1 MINTPYDDV
10 FRTLLNDCK
19 QLIFPVLNEIF
30 GENYSGNEDI
40 KFSQNEIY
48 LTQQDGE
55 QEKRITDSCFIIR
68 DDKKVMRYHLECE
81 SNPDRSIIVRIF
93 EYDTQIAL
101 NDREQEGYRLKVNFP
116 HTAVIALRASGKM
129 PESMSVEINTPG
141 GSVEYDVPV
150 LKTQVY
156 SLDEIFDKNL
166 LFLLPFYIFSYE
178 KQFKKYD
185 ADESQMAEMV
195 ESLKL
200 IVKRL
205 GDLIQDGKLDQYTAQ
220 TLIFCFNKV
229 AKSLAVDHANVLKGV
244 DDVMGGKIL
253 EYEAKDILR
262 EGQEARA
269 KATAERMYKKK
280 MSVEEIADLVGY
292 SVEIVKKW
300 LGLTP
305 AKSIKFNRSPQSCF
319 PRSLS

>member
-1 MINTPYDDV
+1 M
-10 FRTLLNDCK
+10 NDCK

-93 EYDTQIAL
+93 EYDAQIAL

-262 EGQEARA
+262 EGEARGRKEGA
-269 KATAERMYKKK
+269 METLFGLVKDGLLTIAVAAQRAGMDLPAFEKEYKNYCGK
-280 MSVEEIADLVGY
+280 
-292 SVEIVKKW
+292 
-300 LGLTP
+300 
-305 AKSIKFNRSPQSCF
+305 
-319 PRSLS
+319 

>member
-68 DDKKVMRYHLECE
+68 DDKKVMRYLLECE

-93 EYDTQIAL
+93 EYDAQIAL

-305 AKSIKFNRSPQSCF
+305 AK
-319 PRSLS
+319 

>member
-30 GENYSGNEDI
+30 GENYSGNEDM

-93 EYDTQIAL
+93 EYDAQIAL

-262 EGQEARA
+262 EGEARGRKEGA
-269 KATAERMYKKK
+269 METLFGLVKDGLLT
-280 MSVEEIADLVGY
+280 IAVAAQRAGMNL
-292 SVEIVKKW
+292 
-300 LGLTP
+300 P
-305 AKSIKFNRSPQSCF
+305 AFEKEDKNYCGK
-319 PRSLS
+319 

>member
-93 EYDTQIAL
+93 EYDAQIAL

-253 EYEAKDILR
+253 EYEAKNILR
-262 EGQEARA
+262 EGEARGRKEGA
-269 KATAERMYKKK
+269 METLFGLVKDGLLTIAVAAQRAGMDLPAFEKEYKNYCGK
-280 MSVEEIADLVGY
+280 
-292 SVEIVKKW
+292 
-300 LGLTP
+300 
-305 AKSIKFNRSPQSCF
+305 
-319 PRSLS
+319 

>member
-93 EYDTQIAL
+93 EYDAQIAL

-262 EGQEARA
+262 EGEARGRKEGA
-269 KATAERMYKKK
+269 METLFGLVKDGLLTIAVAAQRAGMDLPAFEKEYKNYCGK
-280 MSVEEIADLVGY
+280 
-292 SVEIVKKW
+292 
-300 LGLTP
+300 
-305 AKSIKFNRSPQSCF
+305 
-319 PRSLS
+319 

>member
-19 QLIFPVLNEIF
+19 QLIFPILNEIF

-93 EYDTQIAL
+93 EYDAQIAL

-262 EGQEARA
+262 EGEARGRKEGA
-269 KATAERMYKKK
+269 METLFGLVKDGLLTIAVAAQRAGMDLPAFEKEYKNYCGK
-280 MSVEEIADLVGY
+280 
-292 SVEIVKKW
+292 
-300 LGLTP
+300 
-305 AKSIKFNRSPQSCF
+305 
-319 PRSLS
+319 

>member
-93 EYDTQIAL
+93 EYDAQIAL

-129 PESMSVEINTPG
+129 PESMSVEINTPS

-262 EGQEARA
+262 EGEARGRKEGA
-269 KATAERMYKKK
+269 METLFGLVKDGLLTIAVAAQRAGMDLPAFEKEYKNYCGK
-280 MSVEEIADLVGY
+280 
-292 SVEIVKKW
+292 
-300 LGLTP
+300 
-305 AKSIKFNRSPQSCF
+305 
-319 PRSLS
+319 

>member
-93 EYDTQIAL
+93 EYDAQIAL
-101 NDREQEGYRLKVNFP
+101 NDREQEGYRLKMNFP

-166 LFLLPFYIFSYE
+166 LFLLPFYIFLYE

-262 EGQEARA
+262 EGEARGRKEGA
-269 KATAERMYKKK
+269 METLFGLVKDGLLTIAVAAQRAGMDLPAFEKEYKNYCGK
-280 MSVEEIADLVGY
+280 
-292 SVEIVKKW
+292 
-300 LGLTP
+300 
-305 AKSIKFNRSPQSCF
+305 
-319 PRSLS
+319 

>member
-81 SNPDRSIIVRIF
+81 SNPDRSIIVRIL
-93 EYDTQIAL
+93 EYDAQIAL

-116 HTAVIALRASGKM
+116 HTAVIALRAPGKM

-262 EGQEARA
+262 EGEARGRKEGA
-269 KATAERMYKKK
+269 METLFGLVKDGLLTIAVAAQRAGMDLPAFEKEYKNYCGK
-280 MSVEEIADLVGY
+280 
-292 SVEIVKKW
+292 
-300 LGLTP
+300 
-305 AKSIKFNRSPQSCF
+305 
-319 PRSLS
+319 

>member
-93 EYDTQIAL
+93 EYDAQIAL

-305 AKSIKFNRSPQSCF
+305 AK
-319 PRSLS
+319 

>member
-93 EYDTQIAL
+93 EYDAQIAL

-262 EGQEARA
+262 EVEMRGGKEGAIEKLFGLVKDGLLTIAVAAQRA
-269 KATAERMYKKK
+269 GMDLPAFEKEYKNYCGK
-280 MSVEEIADLVGY
+280 
-292 SVEIVKKW
+292 
-300 LGLTP
+300 
-305 AKSIKFNRSPQSCF
+305 
-319 PRSLS
+319 

>member
-1 MINTPYDDV
+1 M
-10 FRTLLNDCK
+10 NDCK

-81 SNPDRSIIVRIF
+81 SNPDRSISVRIF
-93 EYDTQIAL
+93 EYDAQIAL

-262 EGQEARA
+262 EGEARGRKEGA
-269 KATAERMYKKK
+269 METLFGLVKDGLLTIAVAAQRAGMDLPAFEKEYKNYCGK
-280 MSVEEIADLVGY
+280 
-292 SVEIVKKW
+292 
-300 LGLTP
+300 
-305 AKSIKFNRSPQSCF
+305 
-319 PRSLS
+319 

>member
-93 EYDTQIAL
+93 EYDAQIAL
-101 NDREQEGYRLKVNFP
+101 NGREQEGYRLKVNFP

-292 SVEIVKKW
+292 SGEIVKKG

-305 AKSIKFNRSPQSCF
+305 AK
-319 PRSLS
+319 

>member
-93 EYDTQIAL
+93 EYDAQIAL
-101 NDREQEGYRLKVNFP
+101 NGREQEGYRLKVNFP

-300 LGLTP
+300 LD
-305 AKSIKFNRSPQSCF
+305 
-319 PRSLS
+319 SLRQNK

>member
-93 EYDTQIAL
+93 EYDAQIAL

-253 EYEAKDILR
+253 EYEAKGILR
-262 EGQEARA
+262 EGEARGRKEGA
-269 KATAERMYKKK
+269 METLFGLVKDGLLTIAVAAQRAGMDLPAFEKEYKNYCGK
-280 MSVEEIADLVGY
+280 
-292 SVEIVKKW
+292 
-300 LGLTP
+300 
-305 AKSIKFNRSPQSCF
+305 
-319 PRSLS
+319 

>member
-93 EYDTQIAL
+93 EYDAQIAL
-101 NDREQEGYRLKVNFP
+101 NGREQEGYRLKVNFP

-262 EGQEARA
+262 EGEARGRKEGA
-269 KATAERMYKKK
+269 METLFGLVKDGLLTIAVAAQRAGMDLPAFEKEYKNYCGK
-280 MSVEEIADLVGY
+280 
-292 SVEIVKKW
+292 
-300 LGLTP
+300 
-305 AKSIKFNRSPQSCF
+305 
-319 PRSLS
+319 

>member
-48 LTQQDGE
+48 LTQQDEE

-93 EYDTQIAL
+93 EYDAQIAL

-262 EGQEARA
+262 EGEARGRKEGA
-269 KATAERMYKKK
+269 METLFGLVKDGLLTIAVAAQRAGMDLPAFEKEYKNYCGK
-280 MSVEEIADLVGY
+280 
-292 SVEIVKKW
+292 
-300 LGLTP
+300 
-305 AKSIKFNRSPQSCF
+305 
-319 PRSLS
+319 

>member
-93 EYDTQIAL
+93 EYDAQIAL

-166 LFLLPFYIFSYE
+166 LFLLPFYIFSYGR
-178 KQFKKYD
+178 
-185 ADESQMAEMV
+185 V
-195 ESLKL
+195 
-200 IVKRL
+200 VK
-205 GDLIQDGKLDQYTAQ
+205 
-220 TLIFCFNKV
+220 
-229 AKSLAVDHANVLKGV
+229 
-244 DDVMGGKIL
+244 
-253 EYEAKDILR
+253 
-262 EGQEARA
+262 
-269 KATAERMYKKK
+269 
-280 MSVEEIADLVGY
+280 
-292 SVEIVKKW
+292 
-300 LGLTP
+300 
-305 AKSIKFNRSPQSCF
+305 
-319 PRSLS
+319 

>member
-93 EYDTQIAL
+93 EYDAQIAL
-101 NDREQEGYRLKVNFP
+101 NGREQEGYRLKVNFP

-156 SLDEIFDKNL
+156 
-166 LFLLPFYIFSYE
+166 
-178 KQFKKYD
+178 
-185 ADESQMAEMV
+185 
-195 ESLKL
+195 
-200 IVKRL
+200 
-205 GDLIQDGKLDQYTAQ
+205 
-220 TLIFCFNKV
+220 
-229 AKSLAVDHANVLKGV
+229 
-244 DDVMGGKIL
+244 
-253 EYEAKDILR
+253 
-262 EGQEARA
+262 
-269 KATAERMYKKK
+269 
-280 MSVEEIADLVGY
+280 
-292 SVEIVKKW
+292 
-300 LGLTP
+300 
-305 AKSIKFNRSPQSCF
+305 
-319 PRSLS
+319 